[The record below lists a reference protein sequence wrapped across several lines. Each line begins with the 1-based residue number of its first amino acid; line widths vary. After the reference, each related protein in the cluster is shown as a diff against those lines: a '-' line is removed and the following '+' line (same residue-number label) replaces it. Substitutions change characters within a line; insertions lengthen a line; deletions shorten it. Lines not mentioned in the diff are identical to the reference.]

1 MKRRREAEKKMA
13 RKRKMGERDEEEGD
27 IEEEMG
33 GRGVK

>member
-33 GRGVK
+33 VEE